1 MSSCYDTHA
10 QTHPCTHINMH
21 AELAKPPLARSGQ
34 WQQLSHDHCVEV
46 AFVKERERWGGFSV
60 CGLKMCVCVCVIFVG
75 PLLNPTAQDFCASSH
90 YDEEKH
96 VVPVESRTTSQP
108 GQSVAHNGR
117 FKVLDGVKYKQ
128 RKSHIGLKSQE
139 LCKVEP
145 LERHCYNFSQPVR
158 EQPVRVDFDV
168 TLTNVCTH
176 THRTHRTSA
185 DYYTSSYSKSYF
197 INASFYSIYL

>member
-1 MSSCYDTHA
+1 
-10 QTHPCTHINMH
+10 MH
-21 AELAKPPLARSGQ
+21 AHKHARRISKTTPGQKWTMATTVTWPLCRGRFCQ
-34 WQQLSHDHCVEV
+34 R
-46 AFVKERERWGGFSV
+46 EREVGGLLSV
-60 CGLKMCVCVCVIFVG
+60 WVKNVCVCVCVIFVG

-128 RKSHIGLKSQE
+128 RKSHISLKSQE

-158 EQPVRVDFDV
+158 EQPVSVDFDV

-197 INASFYSIYL
+197 INVSFYSIYLWPKA